1 MFDTNI
7 YSKNKSKKNNNWIK
21 LYNQSINYLSEYAK
35 NNLDTTVI
43 FKGKTGDNS
52 KKILKYLSK
61 NCLYV
66 EWGQVKSI

>member
-52 KKILKYLSK
+52 KKNFKIF
-61 NCLYV
+61 
-66 EWGQVKSI
+66 I